1 MKIFNAN
8 KVKPATIQ
16 YLKSAG
22 GVIYRKIDDRIEIVL
37 IAVKNKTVWTLP
49 KGLIDKGEKAEDA
62 AIREILE
69 ETGLYGEIIS
79 FLDEKSYWFYVKKDN
94 VKCKKTVLYFLVK
107 YLKGDLNKHGW
118 EVDDAKWFDI
128 DEAIEKVSYNSDKV
142 VIQQAKELLS
152 TLRRE

>member
-1 MKIFNAN
+1 MKIFNEN

-69 ETGLYGEIIS
+69 ETGLYGEIVS

>member
-1 MKIFNAN
+1 MKIFNKN

-69 ETGLYGEIIS
+69 ETGLYTEIIS
-79 FLDEKSYWFYVKKDN
+79 FIDEKSYWFYVKRDN

-128 DEAIEKVSYNSDKV
+128 DEAIEKASYNSDKV

-152 TLRRE
+152 TLSRE